1 MVLGIQIIA
10 LLFGIFMLYYSFI
23 RYKRREF
30 TINEFFVWALVW
42 FVFIIGSLVPNALDP
57 FFKKLNF
64 ARILDVY
71 IVAGFLFLIGVSF
84 YNYTLARKNQK
95 RIEKIVRRN
104 AFDNQNNK

>member
-10 LLFGIFMLYYSFI
+10 LLFGMFMMYYSFI
-23 RYKRREF
+23 RYKKREF
-30 TINEFFVWALVW
+30 TINEFFVWAVVW
-42 FVFIIGSLVPNALDP
+42 LMFMIGSLVPNALDP

-84 YNYTLARKNQK
+84 YNYTLARKSQK
-95 RIEKIVRRN
+95 RIERIVRRI
-104 AFDNQNNK
+104 AFDKQNDK